1 LNFPVSRRFFVVP
14 TGSGVRR
21 LRCQHGGNPDGL
33 DESVVRAC
41 VDTWTASGQAASAY
55 AIDFGVPRDGRTA
68 LLEVN
73 DGYSLGTYGC
83 PLDVS
88 VELLMRRWMELMGTP
103 APSRD

>member
-1 LNFPVSRRFFVVP
+1 M
-14 TGSGVRR
+14 RR